1 MLEFDNDL
9 DKFKAIKEACLQYLV
24 RREHSQKELLRKVSE
39 KGFARPD
46 IDLVIAELAEQGLQS
61 DARFAESY
69 ARSRVHKGFGP
80 LRIKTEL
87 QQRGAGDCY
96 FDMAVEDI
104 AGSWQTLL
112 MQVYEKKY
120 GASSSTIDIKEQL
133 KRSRFLQQRGFST
146 EMIRELLKNL

>member
-9 DKFKAIKEACLQYLV
+9 DKFKAIKEACLQYLI
-24 RREHSQKELLRKVSE
+24 RREHSQQELLQKVSA
-39 KGFARPD
+39 KGFSRFD
-46 IDLVIAELAEQGLQS
+46 IELVIAELTEQGLQS

-69 ARSRVHKGFGP
+69 ARSRVHRGFGP
-80 LRIKTEL
+80 LLIKAEL

-104 AGSWQTLL
+104 VGSWQALL
-112 MQVYEKKY
+112 AQVYEKKY
-120 GASSSTIDIKEQL
+120 GTDDADLDIKEQF

-146 EMIRELLKNL
+146 DMVRQLLQNL